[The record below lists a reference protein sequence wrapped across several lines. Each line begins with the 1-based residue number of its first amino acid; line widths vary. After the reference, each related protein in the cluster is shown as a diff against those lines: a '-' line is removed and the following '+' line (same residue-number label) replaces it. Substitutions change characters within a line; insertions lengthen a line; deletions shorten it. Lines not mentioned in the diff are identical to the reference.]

1 VEAPITRTCDLAAAL
16 ALFAL
21 AAPAGAVVN
30 ETTALD
36 AYVRARAAETSAPL
50 PDAARAYSAALTL
63 APANDVL
70 AARAFRTGLWAGDEA
85 LATRAATLVDKAGK
99 LNAEGRL
106 LLVAE
111 AVKARRW
118 PAATAQIDRIAA
130 DDIFGFMAPVLRA
143 WVAEGSGKGDPLALL
158 ASGADS
164 RSPLAAYAPEQRA
177 LLLIARGDK
186 ADALAAIQPLF
197 SREDA
202 RSERLRI
209 LLAGLLDSKGWR
221 SDALELLQGDGEAV
235 AAARAR
241 LAAGRR
247 LGPDSPAASR
257 GVADFLLRL
266 STDLAAQDVP
276 DLALSFAR
284 IATFLQPADSEG
296 WLTAADLLAAKG
308 QHETALAALA
318 RIAPD
323 DPYARRATD
332 RRFAFL
338 TASGREEVALAEARA
353 AAQKAP
359 SVESWTRVGDLLIQ
373 AKRFDA
379 AADAFARALAFTGGE
394 DPANPKWV
402 LWLLRGS
409 ALTQA
414 GRWPE
419 AKAALQQAYT
429 LAPQQPM
436 VLNFLGYSQLERRE
450 NMAEATRLI
459 EEASKRQP
467 DDAAITDSL
476 GWAYY
481 VRGDVPK
488 AIGLL
493 ERAARGQPADPAINE
508 HLGDAYFTAGRHLDA
523 RYAWRAALVYADS
536 KAAERLRAKIDG
548 GLTPEL
554 AAP

>member
-1 VEAPITRTCDLAAAL
+1 LL
-16 ALFAL
+16 GS
-21 AAPAGAVVN
+21 AAPAAAVVN

-50 PDAARAYSAALTL
+50 PDAARAYAAALTL

-70 AARAFRTGLWAGDEA
+70 AARALRTGLWAGDEA
-85 LATRAATLVDKAGK
+85 LATRAAALVEKAGK

-118 PAATAQIDRIAA
+118 PAASAQIDRIAA

-143 WVAEGSGKGDPLALL
+143 WVAQASGKGDPLALL
-158 ASGADS
+158 ADS
-164 RSPLAAYAPEQRA
+164 PDPRSPLAAYAPEQRA

-197 SREDA
+197 SREDS

-209 LLAGLLDSKGWR
+209 VLAGLLDARGWR
-221 SDALELLQGDGEAV
+221 SEALELLQGDGEAV

-241 LAAGRR
+241 LSAGRK
-247 LGPDSPAASR
+247 LAPEASAANR

-284 IATFLQPADSEG
+284 TATFLVPSDSEG
-296 WLTAADLLAAKG
+296 WLAAADLLAAKG

-318 RIAPD
+318 RVAPD
-323 DPYARRATD
+323 DPYIRRATD
-332 RRFAFL
+332 RRYAFL
-338 TASGREEVALAEARA
+338 TASGREEIALAEARA

-379 AADAFARALAFTGGE
+379 AADAFARALAFPGAE

-414 GRWPE
+414 GQWPE

-459 EEASKRQP
+459 EEASRRQP

-493 ERAARGQPADPAINE
+493 ERAAKGQPADPAINE
-508 HLGDAYFTAGRHLDA
+508 HLGDAYFTAGRHVDA

>member
-1 VEAPITRTCDLAAAL
+1 M
-16 ALFAL
+16 
-21 AAPAGAVVN
+21 VN

-50 PDAARAYSAALTL
+50 PDAARAYNSALTL
-63 APANDVL
+63 APDNEVL
-70 AARAFRTGLWAGDEA
+70 AARALRAGLWAGDEA
-85 LATRAATLVDKAGK
+85 LSARAAVLVEKAGK

-111 AVKARRW
+111 AIKARRW

-143 WVAEGSGKGDPLALL
+143 WVAQASGKGDPQALL
-158 ASGADS
+158 ADGPDP

-186 ADALAAIQPLF
+186 AGALAAIQPLF
-197 SREDA
+197 ARDDS

-209 LLAGLLDSKGWR
+209 LLAGLLDARGWR
-221 SDALELLQGDGEAV
+221 SDALELLQGDGEATV
-235 AAARAR
+235 AARAR
-241 LAAGRR
+241 IAAGRK
-247 LGPDSPAASR
+247 LAADAPAANR

-284 IATFLQPADSEG
+284 IATFLTPSDSEG
-296 WLTAADLLAAKG
+296 WLAAAELLAAKG
-308 QHETALAALA
+308 QHEAALAALGHVG
-318 RIAPD
+318 PD

-338 TASGREEVALAEARA
+338 AASGHEDAALAEARA
-353 AAQKAP
+353 AAQKRP
-359 SVESWTRVGDLLIQ
+359 SVESWTRLGDLLIQ
-373 AKRFDA
+373 AKRFDD
-379 AADAFARALAFTGGE
+379 AADAFSRALAASAGD

-414 GRWPE
+414 GKWPE
-419 AKAALQQAYT
+419 AKTALQQAYA

-459 EEASKRQP
+459 EEASRRQP

-508 HLGDAYFTAGRHLDA
+508 HLGDAYFSAGRRVDA
-523 RYAWRAALVYADS
+523 RYAWRAALVYADA
-536 KAAERLRAKIDG
+536 KAAERLRAKIES
-548 GLTPEL
+548 GLTPDL